1 MNLGLGLCLVLN
13 YWGLVMNHKLTICPP
28 GPEPTRYTASCAEMG
43 RLLQNGAD
51 LVIDQIR
58 YERVMPQ
65 PMTVAPIEDLLSA
78 LGDNKE

>member
-1 MNLGLGLCLVLN
+1 
-13 YWGLVMNHKLTICPP
+13 
-28 GPEPTRYTASCAEMG
+28 MG
-43 RLLQNGAD
+43 RLLQNGSD